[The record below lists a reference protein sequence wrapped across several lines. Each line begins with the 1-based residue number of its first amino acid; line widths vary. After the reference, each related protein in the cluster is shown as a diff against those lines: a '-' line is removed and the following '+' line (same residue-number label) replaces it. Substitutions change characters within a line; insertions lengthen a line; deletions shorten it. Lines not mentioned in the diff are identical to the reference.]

1 MPFISSRI
9 LMLALLLFTSLSS
22 SAISTQEKQ
31 SVIVIGAGLT
41 GLSAALELQESGLE
55 VTVLEASAHMAKPVY
70 SFSSDFIQ
78 GLGDNAA
85 HMQSNDIR
93 YEKVHEQVHGYL
105 ALAGLQVSDSAIK
118 DSDQISATATN
129 IAEDS
134 LNSLYYLDGKL
145 ISFQDLNRIFAQ
157 NISPDYQRFWQ
168 AFNQLTPKQVAKL
181 ENEIEAQHK
190 QAQPYSLKLH
200 QPLSSQ
206 EWLKGLEL
214 HPAALMLAS
223 HHIEGMYGQLSKLS
237 ALSLA
242 NQQKGHHHER
252 DRQAQVQRIVG
263 GDSLMANALASKLK
277 NPVLLN
283 QNITSIRHNKSGVVI
298 KAAGKTFSARQLLI
312 TQALPDLAKLNI
324 SPALPDR
331 ILASSQHLNYG
342 AYNKVLLQYQPGFMK
357 LVKASKR
364 QALPMG
370 WNMAQS
376 QDSGKLNRT
385 LVTYTAGGLIDGQ
398 TYNSSEHIIAIKRAQ
413 LAAKFP
419 GIDKFFVGANV
430 QAWHREPW
438 PGGNYITYKKQEI
451 KTYWSNFKLPV
462 GNIYFASGQLD
473 NRFAGTFAGAAR
485 AGIQM
490 AKTISQHVYIE
501 TSSKLATGY

>member
-1 MPFISSRI
+1 MPLTPSRI

-22 SAISTQEKQ
+22 SANSIKNEQ
-31 SVIVIGAGLT
+31 SVIIIGAGLT

-78 GLGDNAA
+78 GLGDNATPI
-85 HMQSNDIR
+85 QSDDIR

-105 ALAGLQVSDSAIK
+105 ALAGLQVTDSA
-118 DSDQISATATN
+118 SISLPAADTAK
-129 IAEDS
+129 DS

-168 AFNQLTPKQVAKL
+168 AFNQLTPRQVSKL
-181 ENEIEAQHK
+181 EAEIEAQHK
-190 QAQPYSLKLH
+190 LDQPYSLKLH

-214 HPAALMLAS
+214 HPAVLMLAS

-242 NQQKGHHHER
+242 NQQKNHHHER

-263 GDSLMANALASKLK
+263 GDSLMANALASKLN

-283 QNITSIRHNKSGVVI
+283 QNITSIRHNKTGVVI
-298 KAAGKTFSARQLLI
+298 KAAGKIFSARQLLI

-331 ILASSQHLNYG
+331 ILSSSQHLNYG
-342 AYNKVLLQYQPGFMK
+342 AYNKVLLQYQPSFME
-357 LVKASKR
+357 LVKASNR
-364 QALPMG
+364 QTLPMG

-376 QDSGKLNRT
+376 QDSGQLNRT
-385 LVTYTAGGLIDGQ
+385 LVTYTAGSLIDGQ
-398 TYNSSEHIIAIKRAQ
+398 TYNSSEHIVAIKRAQ

-419 GIDKFFVGANV
+419 GIDQLFVSANV

-485 AGIQM
+485 AGIQT

>member
-1 MPFISSRI
+1 MPLTPSRI

-78 GLGDNAA
+78 GLGDNATPI
-85 HMQSNDIR
+85 QSDDIR

-105 ALAGLQVSDSAIK
+105 ALAGLQVADSV
-118 DSDQISATATN
+118 SISLSAADT
-129 IAEDS
+129 AEDR

-168 AFNQLTPKQVAKL
+168 AFNQLTPRQVSKL
-181 ENEIEAQHK
+181 EAEIEAQHK
-190 QAQPYSLKLH
+190 LDQPYSQKLH

-214 HPAALMLAS
+214 HPAVLMLAS
-223 HHIEGMYGQLSKLS
+223 HHIEGMYGKLSKLS

-242 NQQKGHHHER
+242 RQQKSHHHER

-263 GDSLMANALASKLK
+263 GDSLMANALANKLN

-283 QNITSIRHNKSGVVI
+283 QNITSIRHDKTGVVI

-331 ILASSQHLNYG
+331 ILSSSQHLNYG
-342 AYNKVLLQYQPGFMK
+342 AYNKVLLQYQPGFME

-370 WNMAQS
+370 WNIAQS

-385 LVTYTAGGLIDGQ
+385 LVTYTAGSLIDGQ
-398 TYNSSEHIIAIKRAQ
+398 TYNSSEHIVAIKRAQ

-419 GIDKFFVGANV
+419 GIDQLFVSANV

-462 GNIYFASGQLD
+462 GNIYFASGQFD
-473 NRFAGTFAGAAR
+473 SRFAGTFAGAAR
-485 AGIQM
+485 AGIQT